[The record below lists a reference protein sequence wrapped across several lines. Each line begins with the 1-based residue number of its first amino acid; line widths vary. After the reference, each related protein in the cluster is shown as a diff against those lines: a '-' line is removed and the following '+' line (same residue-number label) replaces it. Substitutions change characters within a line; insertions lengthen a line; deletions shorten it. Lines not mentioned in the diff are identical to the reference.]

1 MQSIIRSHFH
11 KGKTGFIITALFI
24 TLSVIMMIEGLSICL
39 GMDGLYY
46 NARNLSNSP
55 DCWISV
61 YESPGEAP
69 QTLIE
74 NILDERSDIEL
85 YDFQE
90 IYYLE
95 SATGEDNNNRLSV
108 YNSQGQSL
116 VFNSWIA
123 MNLDDE
129 DNAFKPYLRNTVEK
143 EGYKFY
149 ITGNCAETS
158 PIGVGDSA
166 VFVNNGKRYEG
177 YIAGI
182 YDDMTRIYHHGNVYV
197 DGDLYQEIAKISQT
211 DKSIIE
217 EYNINIR
224 FNYVDEKDSYVAQQ
238 ELLGVFTEA
247 FNDYNIGI
255 LKEDP
260 TALIANWTY
269 WTREDFKTGTRGF
282 ILLLGTAMVA
292 FAIIVAVIVA
302 IVIAFLVRS
311 SVLDE
316 VRNLGVW
323 KSLGYTTNQLRASY
337 LAIYGVICAICLVV
351 GISLGVGL
359 MPTFVGI
366 ITNMARL
373 DCSKAIGTNAGGVFI
388 AIFVALAIVSSVV
401 YISTARVKKITPLSA
416 MRSNIQT
423 HSFKRNKAPLDKSV
437 IPVNAHLGVKSV
449 VGETHRSIMVVAV
462 VLIMSLL
469 CSFVSVVYYNLK
481 VDQSAI
487 ISMSA
492 VENADFYIG
501 FYYEDP
507 SPYFDA
513 IHEMEGFEADVTYTR
528 VGMSIDDDYNYGQ
541 LYSSFDYMRTD
552 FLYKGRYPKY
562 SNEILIEEQYAKSKG
577 LYIGDSVNMSM
588 ELNMVKSENT
598 CVIVGYFQNLI
609 DNARF
614 MGFTNIIQELNDLDD
629 FAFYCQHLIYFENG
643 KAPTLDELD
652 GVLKEVAGGSV
663 QYNGFQRGKDV
674 LDNSLLNTVETAA
687 DAVMSVFFSIT
698 AIVIALLLVMLIKL
712 KLLRERRNYAI
723 YKALGYTTTNIMMQ
737 IAVAMVILG
746 AIGSVVGAIVGALT
760 TSPMLSLFGSFIGA
774 GHFSFIIP
782 WGYIVAIILAIPIL
796 IYAVSMLCAIP
807 VRRIEPALLLRVR

>member
-1 MQSIIRSHFH
+1 MWSIIKSHFH
-11 KGKTGFIITALFI
+11 KGKTGFIITGLFI
-24 TLSVIMMIEGLSICL
+24 SLSVIMMIVGLSICL

-61 YESPGEAP
+61 YENPGEEQA
-69 QTLIE
+69 LLE
-74 NILDERSDIEL
+74 NILKERDDVEL
-85 YDFQE
+85 YDVQE
-90 IYYLE
+90 IYYFE
-95 SATGEDNNNRLSV
+95 TAIGEDDNNRLSV
-108 YNSQGQSL
+108 FNSQGQSL
-116 VFNSWIA
+116 IFNSWLA
-123 MNLDDE
+123 MNIDDE
-129 DNAFKPYLRNTVEK
+129 DNAFKPYLRDSVEK

-158 PIGVGDSA
+158 PISVGDEA
-166 VFVNNGKRYEG
+166 VYVNNGVRYEG

-182 YDDMTRIYHHGNVYV
+182 YDDMTRIYHHSNVYV
-197 DGDLYQEIAKISQT
+197 GGDLYQEIAKLSQT

-217 EYNINIR
+217 EYSINIR
-224 FNYVDEKDSYVAQQ
+224 FNYTDEKANTLAQQ
-238 ELLGVFTEA
+238 ELLGVFVDA
-247 FNDYNIGI
+247 LNDYNASR
-255 LKEDP
+255 LQEDP
-260 TALIANWTY
+260 TAPIVYSSY

-282 ILLLGTAMVA
+282 ILLLGTAMIA
-292 FAIIVAVIVA
+292 FAIIVAAIVA

-337 LAIYGVICAICLVV
+337 LAIYGVISGICLLVGVV
-351 GISLGVGL
+351 LGIGL

-366 ITNMARL
+366 VTNMARL
-373 DCSKAIGTNAGGVFI
+373 DCSKAIGTNVGGVFI
-388 AIFVALAIVSSVV
+388 AIFVVVALVSSVV
-401 YISTARVKKITPLSA
+401 YLSTAKVKRITPLSA

-423 HSFKRNKAPLDKSV
+423 HSFKKNKAPLDKSR
-437 IPVNAHLGVKSV
+437 ITVNAHLGVKSV
-449 VGETHRSIMVVAV
+449 VGETHRSVMVMAI

-469 CSFVSVVYYNLK
+469 CSFVSVVFYNLK

-487 ISMSA
+487 INMSA
-492 VENADFYIG
+492 IENADFYIG

-513 IHEMEGFEADVTYTR
+513 IHEMDGFEADVICTR
-528 VGMSIDDDYNYGQ
+528 VGISIDDDYCYGQ
-541 LYSSFDYMRTD
+541 LYSSFDHMRTN
-552 FLYKGRYPKY
+552 FLYQGRYPKY
-562 SNEILIEEQYAKSKG
+562 SNEILIEEQYAKSEG
-577 LYIGDSVNMSM
+577 LSIGDSVNMSM
-588 ELNMVKSENT
+588 EVDMVKSEKS

-614 MGFTNIIQELNDLDD
+614 LGFVDIIDELYDLDD
-629 FAFYCQHLIYFENG
+629 FAFYSQHLIYFENG
-643 KAPTLDELD
+643 KAPTIDQLDN
-652 GVLKEVAGGSV
+652 VLREVAGGNV
-663 QYNGFQRGKDV
+663 QYNGFQRGRDV
-674 LDNSLLNTVETAA
+674 LNSSFLNTVETAA

-723 YKALGYTTTNIMMQ
+723 YKALGYTTADVMTQ

-746 AIGSVVGAIVGALT
+746 AIGSVVGGIVGALT

-782 WGYIVAIILAIPIL
+782 WGYIVAIVFAIPIL